1 MVEFSRYWPWSPT
14 WKLKFR
20 KQVIQNQIQ
29 NWILA
34 LNHCSI
40 QGFTHRL
47 FRAPVGTSWWCV
59 DHPWINLFSPTLKN
73 DFSTSAFDMQNHQLP
88 HVDSSLLN
96 LKICAR
102 IVIQSIPT
110 NQLRPQK
117 SFKFQI
123 CLVIFD
129 QISTT
134 IGHFWPLHV
143 ESFFK
148 ANICPQTESQL
159 PSFLRPT
166 WLNLHPD
173 LSRLQP
179 DYPKIRSRTDQPAQN
194 EGKESFW
201 ILFDES
207 GSKRAVQKDGP
218 LLLQRPCTF
227 RFPRSSYFADRYFE
241 PK

>member
-1 MVEFSRYWPWSPT
+1 MLVTDVWVNVGDKLEMLVSQQSWPILSLRNSPIFWNCHHQKSPT
-14 WKLKFR
+14 QRQHHWKFLKY
-20 KQVIQNQIQ
+20 
-29 NWILA
+29 
-34 LNHCSI
+34 
-40 QGFTHRL
+40 
-47 FRAPVGTSWWCV
+47 
-59 DHPWINLFSPTLKN
+59 FSLPTLKIM
-73 DFSTSAFDMQNHQLP
+73 FSTSAFDMQNHQLP

-110 NQLRPQK
+110 NQLRPQL
-117 SFKFQI
+117 FKTSI
-123 CLVIFD
+123 LVD
-129 QISTT
+129 TGRISMTS
-134 IGHFWPLHV
+134 GHFWPLHV

-194 EGKESFW
+194 EGKE
-201 ILFDES
+201 LF
-207 GSKRAVQKDGP
+207 
-218 LLLQRPCTF
+218 
-227 RFPRSSYFADRYFE
+227 
-241 PK
+241 